1 LTSFAFE
8 VLGLEV
14 VEEAWKDF
22 HNHDESAANFD
33 PESPMNMVFMPWFL
47 FSWILELKPTGSTR
61 FLETTVA
68 ELFLKENRMFVSS
81 DEETLLLS
89 VIRCPYALCE
99 VVDVQPGIGMTQL
112 DLLRRIQYE
121 VVERS
126 ASQTLKRGE
135 IIYCG
140 TSEVA
145 GVRSN
150 IGTSPYPLRPTAK
163 RDVLE
168 LRKWIIDEIG
178 SEEITAVHL
187 HEFEYD
193 IRGLYLHILK
203 GMFAPPRLANT
214 DGDPMVPQKLYF
226 DLDSADAAFH
236 GLKDLAEG
244 WNEAD
249 LLKEA
254 TLEHGLVVK
263 AEFPWLGGNQ
273 TAKKRLGGPVLLGL
287 LKIKEDRLVVEV
299 NSTERAELIRGLIK
313 GRLGESAKYKTSLIE
328 PIQSRV
334 DEMWKASAAGAPGL
348 SASSDTQNRE
358 SRGFIAPD
366 EVPPQLR
373 EAMKKINRQH
383 WESWFDLPIP
393 APHVFRK
400 LISVS

>member
-1 LTSFAFE
+1 
-8 VLGLEV
+8 
-14 VEEAWKDF
+14 
-22 HNHDESAANFD
+22 
-33 PESPMNMVFMPWFL
+33 
-47 FSWILELKPTGSTR
+47 
-61 FLETTVA
+61 
-68 ELFLKENRMFVSS
+68 
-81 DEETLLLS
+81 
-89 VIRCPYALCE
+89 
-99 VVDVQPGIGMTQL
+99 MTQL

-244 WNEAD
+244 WNETD

-299 NSTERAELIRGLIK
+299 NSTECAELIRGLIK

-328 PIQSRV
+328 PIPRYRIQRTS
-334 DEMWKASAAGAPGL
+334 
-348 SASSDTQNRE
+348 N
-358 SRGFIAPD
+358 
-366 EVPPQLR
+366 LR
-373 EAMKKINRQH
+373 
-383 WESWFDLPIP
+383 
-393 APHVFRK
+393 
-400 LISVS
+400 